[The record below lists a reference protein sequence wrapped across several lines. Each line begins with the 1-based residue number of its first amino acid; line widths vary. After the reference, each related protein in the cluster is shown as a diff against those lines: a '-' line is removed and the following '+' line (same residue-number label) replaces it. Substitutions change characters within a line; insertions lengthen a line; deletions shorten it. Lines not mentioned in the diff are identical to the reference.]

1 MRQYKITMTGI
12 TPLLMHSDSV
22 EWADK
27 LKTYREKNKKTG
39 VKGDDRSPA
48 WTWIGYPYFE
58 GGKVGM
64 CADNVSTMMR
74 EAATGIAVPGA
85 RGGKKTFKSQSQS
98 GIIVDDLLWPVITPL
113 GEVAS
118 ASIQELGMEN
128 DFAIHE
134 QRARELGFR
143 LFVRRVKMPGT
154 NRKNV
159 RVRPRFDTWTLIG
172 TLTVLDQ
179 QITTE
184 ILTDIYRIGGEYKG
198 IGDWRPSS
206 GAPGQYGK
214 FVTKIEEI

>member
-1 MRQYKITMTGI
+1 MRQYKITMTGT

-27 LKTYREKNKKTG
+27 LQKYREKNKKTG
-39 VKGDDRSPA
+39 VKGDDRSPP

-64 CADNVSTMMR
+64 CTDNISTMMR
-74 EAATGIAVPGA
+74 EAAAGIVVPGA
-85 RGGKKTFKSQSQS
+85 KGGKKTFKSQSQS
-98 GIIVDDLLWPVITPL
+98 GIIVDDLLWPIITPL

-118 ASIQELGMEN
+118 APVHELEMEN

-143 LFVRRVKMPGT
+143 LFVKRVRMPGS

-159 RVRPRFDTWTLIG
+159 RVRPCFDTWTLIG

-184 ILTDIYRIGGEYKG
+184 ILTEIYSIGGEYKG

-214 FVTKIEEI
+214 FVAKVEEI